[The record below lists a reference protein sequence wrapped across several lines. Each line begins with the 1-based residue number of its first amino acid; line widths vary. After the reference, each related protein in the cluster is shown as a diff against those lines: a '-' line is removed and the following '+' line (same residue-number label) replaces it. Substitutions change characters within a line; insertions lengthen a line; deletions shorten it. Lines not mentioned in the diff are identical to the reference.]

1 MQVTHMTTRSATID
15 LDPSGII
22 WITIK
27 PNVLETLADVDANVA
42 AVLQIAIHTRH
53 SIGLDLR
60 AGLPLRPDVRTAY
73 AASSLERIMSAL
85 AIVVDRRG
93 FSWLIGTIMVSL
105 TRQRVPMRICTSLEE
120 AAQWLH
126 GQQKGR

>member
-27 PNVLETLADVDANVA
+27 PNVLETLAHVDANVA

-93 FSWLIGTIMVSL
+93 FS
-105 TRQRVPMRICTSLEE
+105 
-120 AAQWLH
+120 
-126 GQQKGR
+126 